1 MQDTNLVLEKE
12 HLMKIISI
20 LIATLALPLMAL
32 GQDQSQADQGKKKE
46 QQEEQAPPKKKK
58 ARAPQEANKAPAKAE
73 TNANMHQRARTE
85 GHAKGAMQTEGHAK
99 GAMPTETGTRS
110 SKTHTKVNKEQ
121 FRSSHTEV
129 FQLGRHPKNFFVQRY
144 GANHFRLI
152 GNTYFV
158 FVDGC
163 WVSVDVAG
171 FTFVQ
176 RVICDGDPDYIVVY

>member
-1 MQDTNLVLEKE
+1 
-12 HLMKIISI
+12 MKIVSI

-32 GQDQSQADQGKKKE
+32 GQDQSQADQGKRKE

-58 ARAPQEANKAPAKAE
+58 ARTTTQEVAKAPAKAE
-73 TNANMHQRARTE
+73 TSANMHQRNKTE
-85 GHAKGAMQTEGHAK
+85 GRAKGAMKTERS
-99 GAMPTETGTRS
+99 GTASTR
-110 SKTHTKVNKEQ
+110 THTKVNKEQ

-129 FQLGRHPKNFFVQRY
+129 FNLGRHPKNFFIQRY

-163 WVSVDVAG
+163 WVAVDVAG

-176 RVICDGDPDYIVVY
+176 RVICEGDPDYIVIY